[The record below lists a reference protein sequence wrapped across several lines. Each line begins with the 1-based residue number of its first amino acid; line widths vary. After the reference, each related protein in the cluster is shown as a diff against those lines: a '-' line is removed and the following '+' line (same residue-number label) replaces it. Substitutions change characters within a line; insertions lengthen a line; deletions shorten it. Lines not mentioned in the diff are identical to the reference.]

1 MVDLGAEK
9 QHTITGVTIYNRVDC
24 CLDRLPAADV
34 QVLDSSN
41 NIIASQPIL
50 NAQQVYNFD
59 LGVGGVQGRYVRV
72 QKVEDNYLHLAEVQ
86 VMGFSSTPAPTPVPT
101 IGSWDLNYASLTTN
115 FNMNSANEITI
126 DYNIGKG
133 RLPQVG
139 VFKTGCK
146 EAITPATVL
155 NRTIS
160 TSPSTTDSRLDD
172 LKVLVDFDKTIIASS
187 NIYDASTDTVAI
199 CLKVDLFSGSNVIKT
214 DERDVAINLDFGNNF
229 TAIADANLNQT
240 SMGSNTDSTKV
251 QDYIEACTC
260 DGASTFNCN
269 TDSLSPDDY
278 LNVCIKS
285 RSAEMEIDY
294 LDELTMTSNDDGD
307 KLVIV
312 DKATLQ
318 DSTISS
324 ATKVPAKNGVH
335 VASVIP
341 SNFFSYSATSSAK
354 VTGVVYLKLQGSRR
368 RLAVD
373 VEMIAG
379 HPKVLAAGSSRALQ
393 TGSVGDQESAFTIN
407 VELKKNELGVAADAN
422 GATDAMMSGF
432 IVVATTIGS
441 AAAMMML

>member
-1 MVDLGAEK
+1 
-9 QHTITGVTIYNRVDC
+9 
-24 CLDRLPAADV
+24 
-34 QVLDSSN
+34 
-41 NIIASQPIL
+41 
-50 NAQQVYNFD
+50 
-59 LGVGGVQGRYVRV
+59 VRV
-72 QKVEDNYLHLAEVQ
+72 NQGPFCAGSASACVAYTH
-86 VMGFSSTPAPTPVPT
+86 PPTSAPT
-101 IGSWDLNYASLTTN
+101 IGSWDLNYASLTTD
-115 FNMNSANEITI
+115 FNMNGANEITI

-133 RLPQVG
+133 RNHQVD
-139 VFKTGCK
+139 VFKKGCK
-146 EAITPATVL
+146 DAITPATVL
-155 NRTIS
+155 NSTFS

-172 LKVLVDFDKTIIASS
+172 LKVLVDLDKNTIASS
-187 NIYDASTDTVAI
+187 NIYDASTKNVAI
-199 CLKVDLFSGSNVIKT
+199 CLKVDLLSGSNVIKT

-269 TDSLSPDDY
+269 TDLLSPDDY

-294 LDELTMTSNDDGD
+294 LDNLSMTSNDDGD

-324 ATKVPAKNGVH
+324 KTKVPAKNGVH

-341 SNFFSYSATSSAK
+341 SKFFSYSATSSAK
-354 VTGVVYLKLQGSRR
+354 VTGVVYLKLKGSRR

-379 HPKVLAAGSSRALQ
+379 HPKVLLSQFFSLVGNGGGTQCKFFLIQLSQYFLASFQIHLVFFLSITALTSHYYQ
-393 TGSVGDQESAFTIN
+393 CRPAYSHLVI
-407 VELKKNELGVAADAN
+407 
-422 GATDAMMSGF
+422 
-432 IVVATTIGS
+432 
-441 AAAMMML
+441 